1 MGIYVNPG
9 NTKFRNKLKA
19 KIYVDKSPMI
29 NELNELID
37 TDDGFVCMSRARRF
51 GKTMMTNLMSAY
63 YSKNC
68 DSREIF
74 ENLKLSKQ
82 EGWDMYLNSI
92 NVIQIDL
99 QGFYSIIKDKSRVID
114 KLQADVVNELRMQF
128 PSVKI
133 PADAVIADTIYNI
146 HNELGETF
154 VIIIDEYDV
163 LIRDKSAP
171 ESLRNEYIDFLNALF
186 KSNTTQEAISLAYL
200 TGILPIYRETVQ
212 SKLNNFTEYTMLNP
226 EQFAQYFGFTEN
238 EVQNLCL
245 ENNADY
251 DICKKMYDG
260 YIFQKPYQMPVQ
272 PNNDSETTIH
282 IFNPNSVVKAVT
294 RRKYENY
301 WVATSALEAITLYID
316 ANIAGIQDDI
326 KVLLKGEKDIE
337 INVLRYNNNVERF
350 ATKDE
355 IFTYLIHLGYLAYDP
370 INQTCHIPNGEIRNA
385 WLSIMSDAKGFE
397 PIQQM
402 LETSRKLIE
411 STENCDSNA
420 VAKALDD
427 SHADISSPIT
437 YNRESSMQSAILMA
451 YFYARKDYLVFS
463 ELTSGCGYAD
473 VALVPTVP
481 QKPII
486 IIELKKDGNPATAI
500 EQIKTR
506 NYAHAFRYHPGHA
519 AVLVGVTYDAESK
532 QHKCLIE
539 KLENYREVFDLTSM

>member
-1 MGIYVNPG
+1 MGIFVNPG
-9 NTKFRNKLKA
+9 NNRFRKTLNS

-29 NELNELID
+29 NELNELIG

-186 KSNTTQEAISLAYL
+186 KSNTTKEAISLAYL
-200 TGILPIYRETVQ
+200 TGILPIYREIVQ

-226 EQFAQYFGFTEN
+226 DQFAQYFGFTEN
-238 EVQNLCL
+238 EVRKLCL
-245 ENNADY
+245 EKKADFEL
-251 DICKKMYDG
+251 CKLMYDG
-260 YIFQKPYQMPVQ
+260 YIFEKPYELMEQA
-272 PNNDSETTIH
+272 NDDGEPIIH
-282 IFNPNSVVKAVT
+282 IFNPNSVAKAVT
-294 RRKYENY
+294 KHRYDNY

-326 KVLLKGEKDIE
+326 KTLLKGEKE
-337 INVLRYNNNVERF
+337 IVVDVLRYNNNVERF

-370 INQTCHIPNGEIRNA
+370 TKGTCHIPNGEIRSA
-385 WLSIMSDAKGFE
+385 WLRIMSDAKGFE

-402 LETSRKLIE
+402 IETSRKLIE
-411 STENCDSNA
+411 ATENCESET

-427 SHADISSPIT
+427 SHADISSPLT
-437 YNRESSMQSAILMA
+437 YNRESSLQSAILMA

-463 ELTSGCGYAD
+463 ELASGCGFAD
-473 VALVPTVP
+473 VVLVPTFA

-506 NYAHAFRYHPGHA
+506 NYAHAFRYHPGHV
-519 AVLVGVTYDAESK
+519 AVLVGVTYDAETK
-532 QHKCLIE
+532 HHKCLIE
-539 KLENYREVFDLTSM
+539 KVENYRDIFEDSK

>member
-1 MGIYVNPG
+1 MGIFVNPG
-9 NTKFRNKLKA
+9 NNRFRKTLNS

-29 NELNELID
+29 NELNELIG

-186 KSNTTQEAISLAYL
+186 KSNTTKEAISLAYL
-200 TGILPIYRETVQ
+200 TGILPIYREIVQ

-226 EQFAQYFGFTEN
+226 DQFAQYFGFSEN

-251 DICKKMYDG
+251 DICQRMYDG
-260 YIFQKPYQMPVQ
+260 YIFQKPYDMAVQ
-272 PNNDSETTIH
+272 PNNDAQTVIH
-282 IFNPNSVVKAVT
+282 IFNPNSVAKAVT
-294 RRKYENY
+294 KHRYDNY

-326 KVLLKGEKDIE
+326 KTLLKGEKDIE
-337 INVLRYNNNVERF
+337 VNVLRYNNNVEHF

-355 IFTYLIHLGYLAYDP
+355 IFTYLIHLGYLAFDP
-370 INQTCHIPNGEIRNA
+370 IKQTCHIPNGEIRSA
-385 WLSIMSDAKGFE
+385 WLNIMSDAKGFE
-397 PIQQM
+397 PIQRM
-402 LETSRKLIE
+402 LENGRQLIVA
-411 STENCDSNA
+411 TENGDAEA
-420 VAKALDD
+420 VVQALDD

-463 ELTSGCGYAD
+463 ELASGCGYAD

-486 IIELKKDGNPATAI
+486 IIELKKDGAPATAI

-506 NYAHAFRYHPGHA
+506 NYAHAFRYHPGHE
-519 AVLVGVTYDAESK
+519 AVLVGVTYDAK
-532 QHKCLIE
+532 TKHHKCLIE
-539 KLENYREVFDLTSM
+539 KVENYRDIFENSK